1 MTVRSTDQLFEEYA
15 EKIACIRAE
24 VGKRVVGM
32 QQELQNILTVLLAP
46 GLNNHLLIEAVPG
59 VGKTLQAKTV
69 AEVCDVNFSRIQM
82 YPDMRPNAIRG
93 LEIPVPNTEPLRFD
107 FRKGPIF
114 ANIVLADELNR
125 TPPTTAAAVLEP
137 MEELQVSTELCGT
150 FILEPPFVVLATEN
164 PEEQDGVYDLSEA
177 QKDRFMMRTGV
188 SYPSQKETVK
198 ILEQDECKNV
208 LLAPVGK
215 VINGAEILEIR
226 SFINRN
232 VFVSGELK
240 EKIVK
245 LVEFTRPKMSAFAD
259 EEKARETAE
268 GDIVVGGSTRV
279 PIALQRSA
287 KARAFFEGRKSVLP
301 EDVMTL
307 AYDVLNHRLIYK
319 RDVHKADR
327 PDILR
332 KTLRDIFVRLFAG
345 EYANVG

>member
-1 MTVRSTDQLFEEYA
+1 MTTRNADHLFAEYT
-15 EKIACIRAE
+15 EKMARIRAE

-32 QQELQNILTVLLAP
+32 QQELQNILTVIFAP

-69 AEVCDVNFSRIQM
+69 AEVCDVKFSRIQM

-93 LEIPVPNTEPLRFD
+93 LEIPIDGGKNFK
-107 FRKGPIF
+107 FINGPIF

-137 MEELQVSTELCGT
+137 MEELQVTTEFSGT
-150 FILEPPFVVLATEN
+150 KELEPPFVVLATEN

-177 QKDRFMMRTGV
+177 QKDRFMMKTGV
-188 SYPSQKETVK
+188 SYPSQAETVK
-198 ILEQDECKNV
+198 ILEQDEGKDV
-208 LLAPVGK
+208 LLAPVDK

-232 VFVSGELK
+232 VSVSGELK
-240 EKIVK
+240 EKIVE
-245 LVEFTRPKMSAFAD
+245 LVVLTRPNMEAFAD
-259 EEKARETAE
+259 EEKAREIAE

-279 PIALQRSA
+279 PIAMQRAA
-287 KARAFFEGRKSVLP
+287 KARAFLDGRAFVLP
-301 EDVMTL
+301 QDIMAL
-307 AYDVLNHRLIYK
+307 AYDILNHRLIYR

-332 KTLRDIFVRLFAG
+332 KTLRDIFVQLFAG
-345 EYANVG
+345 EYANVD